1 MTQTP
6 DLKRVQAALTKS
18 EQLAKQLAVRFQ
30 LEVRKNRQLLL
41 KYKEQ
46 ERELQRLKFDMERLK
61 RDLKTARAASVW
73 DEFQ

>member
-1 MTQTP
+1 MTQTL

>member
-6 DLKRVQAALTKS
+6 DLKRVQADLKKSEELTKKLVLRLHMES
-18 EQLAKQLAVRFQ
+18 
-30 LEVRKNRQLLL
+30 RKNRQLLL